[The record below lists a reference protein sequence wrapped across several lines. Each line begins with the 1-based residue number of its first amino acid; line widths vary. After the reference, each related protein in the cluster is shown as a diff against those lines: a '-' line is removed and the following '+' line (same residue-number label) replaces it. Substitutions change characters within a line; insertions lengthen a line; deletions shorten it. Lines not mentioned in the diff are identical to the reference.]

1 MQKFI
6 LISVILVTVLVP
18 VLAARERNPRRALQK
33 MVAWTVLGVAVY
45 VLSLLLIY
53 PRLF

>member
-6 LISVILVTVLVP
+6 LISIILVTVLVP
-18 VLAARERNPRRALQK
+18 ALAARERNSRRALQK
-33 MVAWTVLGVAVY
+33 MLAWTVLGIALY
-45 VLSLLLIY
+45 VLSLLFIY